1 MEHQLDTIEPE
12 LDRVGVREY
21 FLKIYAN
28 PIVTKDIRAKGG
40 LLV

>member
-1 MEHQLDTIEPE
+1 MEHQLDTVEPE
-12 LDRVGVREY
+12 LDREGVRGC
-21 FLKIYAN
+21 FLKIYSN